1 MARGSIVACV
11 VVTLLAVV
19 GPACHEE
26 TVTAP
31 TLSATCEARP
41 SVGQVPL
48 TVSFLLTVSGAQGSF
63 NVAVSYG
70 DGTGGTSADVPHT
83 YSAEGVFTAAFTV
96 TTATQSARCSTAVTV
111 MPNNTGP
118 TPPPGGNQPPHAV
131 FKSTPDAVGRG
142 STISGAA
149 PLSVRFNMCATSDPE
164 GDPLWFT
171 MDFDGDGIDDSAG
184 TTGAK
189 CRKDFVYAAGTWKA
203 RNCVHDMD
211 AHREALHDDQCHTY
225 SVVVTP

>member
-11 VVTLLAVV
+11 VVALPAVV

-31 TLSATCEARP
+31 TLGATCEARP

-48 TVSFLLTVSGAQGSF
+48 TVSFLLTVSGAVGSF

-70 DGTGGTSADVPHT
+70 DGTGGTSPDVPHT

-111 MPNNTGP
+111 MPDNTGP
-118 TPPPGGNQPPHAV
+118 TPPPGSNQPPDPV
-131 FKSTPDAVGRG
+131 FKSTPDAVGRPP
-142 STISGAA
+142 TISGTA
-149 PLSVRFNMCATSDPE
+149 PLGVRFNMCATTDPE
-164 GDPLWFT
+164 GDLLWFT
-171 MDFDGDGIDDSAG
+171 MDFDGDGTDDSAG
-184 TTGAK
+184 TTGAR
-189 CRKDFVYAAGTWKA
+189 CRRDTVYAAGTWKA
-203 RNCVHDMD
+203 RNCVHDMEAD
-211 AHREALHDDQCHTY
+211 HRALHEDQCHTFT
-225 SVVVTP
+225 VVVTP

>member
-11 VVTLLAVV
+11 VVALLAVV
-19 GPACHEE
+19 GPACQEE

-83 YSAEGVFTAAFTV
+83 YSAEGAFTAAFTV

-111 MPNNTGP
+111 MPKNTGP

-131 FKSTPDAVGRG
+131 FKSTPDAVGHG
-142 STISGAA
+142 STISGTA

-164 GDPLWFT
+164 ADRLWFT

-211 AHREALHDDQCHTY
+211 AHGEALHDNQCHTY